1 MKLWA
6 KYLTIGWSIVCVAIV
21 IVSYQLMKSHFVEED
36 YEITTVLKVPEKI
49 PSTDK
54 ESHDIEMIGEFLFSG
69 KDVFDTVSIT
79 KKEFVEKIKKA
90 KGITIETKT
99 KIKDNSIFLI
109 LPLYTFAIW
118 MIPILVFSL
127 VGLLFSKKKEVK

>member
-36 YEITTVLKVPEKI
+36 YEISTVLKVPEKI

-54 ESHDIEMIGEFLFSG
+54 ESHNIEMIGEFLFSG
-69 KDVFDTVSIT
+69 KDVFHTVSIT

-99 KIKDNSIFLI
+99 KVKDNSIYLI
-109 LPLYTFAIW
+109 LPLYAFAIW

-127 VGLLFSKKKEVK
+127 VGLLFLTKKEVK